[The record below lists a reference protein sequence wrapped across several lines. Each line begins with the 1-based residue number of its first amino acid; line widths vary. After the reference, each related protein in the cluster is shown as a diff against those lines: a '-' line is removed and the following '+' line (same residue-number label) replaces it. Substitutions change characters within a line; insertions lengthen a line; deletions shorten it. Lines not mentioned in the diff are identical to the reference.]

1 VSHDDGNAGWRPQ
14 VPGGNQLDAAARG
27 ESAGEPVSGGQA
39 GMGSDSR
46 TAVIASIAA
55 NVAIALTKFVVAI
68 VSRSAAMFAE
78 AIHSLVNCFDGTLLL
93 LGAWR
98 AKRPPDELHPF
109 GHGRELYF
117 WNLIVAIIFFALG
130 SGFTIYEG
138 VRRTLAPEPL
148 GAARWSY
155 IVLAASAL
163 FDGTSF
169 VIGFRR
175 FRRTTRGRSYWA
187 TIRQSK
193 NPALFSVVLEDTA
206 DLIGLSVAALGVF
219 LSHALGDA
227 RIDGIASI
235 AIGLVLGAVAA
246 VLLIGESAAPEL
258 IEAVRAAAAGDS
270 DVAHVEEMLTVQ
282 LGPSDVVVALRVV
295 LRADLQA
302 HEVTAATSRIEDRI
316 RHEHG
321 DVKRVFV
328 ELSAAE
334 RDGARQA
341 RGT

>member
-163 FDGTSF
+163 F
-169 VIGFRR
+169 
-175 FRRTTRGRSYWA
+175 
-187 TIRQSK
+187 
-193 NPALFSVVLEDTA
+193 SVVLEDTA

-235 AIGLVLGAVAA
+235 AIGLVLGAVAT
-246 VLLIGESAAPEL
+246 VLLIETHGLLIGESAAPEL